1 MRKLFSF
8 VTLLFL
14 SVSVSAQIGVTRFL
28 GIPVDGTKAEM
39 IQKLKA
45 KGFKSNLYDKE
56 ILEGEFN
63 GKNVRIHVVT
73 NKDKVYRIMVV
84 DAVKTD
90 ETNIKINFNNLCHQ
104 FSNNKKYIPIS
115 GPSSDYTI
123 PESEDIDY
131 EMSIHNKRYEAAFYQ
146 LPDINDTTALI
157 KETHSFLLTKFT
169 EDVLSNPTEEQKE
182 EIKDASMQYLF
193 DMVEKNSVWFMINKN
208 YGEYSI
214 VLYYDN
220 ERNQANG
227 EDL

>member
-1 MRKLFSF
+1 
-8 VTLLFL
+8 
-14 SVSVSAQIGVTRFL
+14 
-28 GIPVDGTKAEM
+28 M

-45 KGFKSNLYDKE
+45 KGFKSSLYDKD

-63 GKNVRIHVVT
+63 GKDVNLYVVT
-73 NKDKVYRIMVV
+73 NNNKVYRIMVA

-115 GPSSDYTI
+115 GSSSDYI
-123 PESEDIDY
+123 LSESEDIGY
-131 EMSIHNKRYEAAFYQ
+131 EMSIHNKRYEASFYQ

-182 EIKDASMQYLF
+182 EIKNASMQYLF
-193 DMVEKNSVWFMINKN
+193 DMVEKNLVWFMINNN
-208 YGEYSI
+208 YGKYSI
-214 VLYYDN
+214 LLYYDN
-220 ERNQANG
+220 ERNKANG